1 MQKERRGE
9 REGLGEDRT
18 YGRVQLV
25 SVLNMIRS
33 HGRISRL
40 RVSDTYLGQTSV
52 IPSANLS
59 RESFHVLRQQR
70 KIVSSLSNIEI
81 MTHGLDTGV

>member
-1 MQKERRGE
+1 MQKRELRGE
-9 REGLGEDRT
+9 RGVGEDRT

-81 MTHGLDTGV
+81 MTHG